1 MKKIFALILCLMLLC
16 ATPLVAFAEGEEVA
30 EDTTVTEEETVPEQ
44 EEIIPEQEEIVPEE
58 TEPEPAP
65 APEEE
70 TGTDWNEIKDTLSGA
85 FVEWIEPNLE
95 EIGVIVA
102 LFGYGIAVFKKLA
115 NVLKSLGIMNNNTI
129 TISKENANLMEQAMS
144 SIETASSTVTAWDV
158 KIAQI
163 LAAYQQTAE
172 DKQRLENELVEIK
185 NYLKTSTDANVE
197 FANELAELLGLANIP
212 NYKKEEIG
220 ARHLESVKAIIEAE
234 KKAEAALLPAST
246 EEVKEIVGE
255 EKKD

>member
-16 ATPLVAFAEGEEVA
+16 AMPLATFAEGEEVT
-30 EDTTVTEEETVPEQ
+30 EDTTVTEEET
-44 EEIIPEQEEIVPEE
+44 IPEQ
-58 TEPEPAP
+58 TEPAP

-70 TGTDWNEIKDTLSGA
+70 TGTDWEGVKDTLSGA
-85 FVEWIEPNLE
+85 FVEWVEPNIE
-95 EIGVIVA
+95 EIGVVVTLI
-102 LFGYGIAVFKKLA
+102 GYGVMLFKKFK
-115 NVLKSLGIMNNNTI
+115 NVLKSLGTMNNNTI
-129 TISKENANLMEQAMS
+129 TISQENANLMEQAMA
-144 SIETASSTVTAWDV
+144 SINNASGAVTGYEDRI
-158 KIAQI
+158 KNM
-163 LAAYQQTAE
+163 LEAYEKLMEALVQTAE
-172 DKQRLENELVEIK
+172 DKQRLENELIEIK

-234 KKAEAALLPAST
+234 KKAEGAALLPAST

>member
-1 MKKIFALILCLMLLC
+1 MKKFFALILCLMLLC
-16 ATPLVAFAEGEEVA
+16 AMPLATFAEGEEVT
-30 EDTTVTEEETVPEQ
+30 EDTTVTEEETVLEQ
-44 EEIIPEQEEIVPEE
+44 GEIIPEQEETVPEE
-58 TEPEPAP
+58 TEPAP

-85 FVEWIEPNLE
+85 FVEWIEPNIE
-95 EIGVIVA
+95 EIGVVVT
-102 LFGYGIAVFKKLA
+102 LVGYGIMLIKKFK
-115 NVLKSLGIMNNNTI
+115 NVLKSLGTMNNNTI
-129 TISKENANLMEQAMS
+129 TISKENANLMEQAMA
-144 SIETASSTVTAWDV
+144 SIESASGAVTAYDV

-172 DKQRLENELVEIK
+172 DKQRLEKVLFEVN

-220 ARHLESVKAIIEAE
+220 ARHLEKVKAIIEAS
-234 KKAEAALLPAST
+234 KKAEAVALIPTNT
-246 EEVKEIVGE
+246 EEVNEDDGE
-255 EKKD
+255 KQED